1 MIILEL
7 FESLIRQSN
16 HNADEEIEY
25 DVAEV
30 MEEDELII
38 KKVDERCVLVLALM
52 HILQFLRFSC

>member
-38 KKVDERCVLVLALM
+38 KRRMKGAC
-52 HILQFLRFSC
+52 